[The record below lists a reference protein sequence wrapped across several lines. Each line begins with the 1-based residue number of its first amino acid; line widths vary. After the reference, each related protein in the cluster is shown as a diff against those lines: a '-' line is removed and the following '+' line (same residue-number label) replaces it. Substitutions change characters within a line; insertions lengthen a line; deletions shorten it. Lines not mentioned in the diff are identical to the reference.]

1 MQKIK
6 KEDQI
11 STFLSWMYT
20 YKLLYTTLILK
31 MKNKVLE
38 KKKTYRLNF
47 NKSFWLHYRLKFKI
61 TRLRNPNY
69 GVYVK
74 KKEKKIMH

>member
-1 MQKIK
+1 
-6 KEDQI
+6 
-11 STFLSWMYT
+11 
-20 YKLLYTTLILK
+20 